1 MPQEIKTLHWNE
13 LSDKKVQCQLC
24 PHYCTLIPNEIGKC
38 GVRINLNGELKSNVL
53 DKCVST
59 NVDPIEKK
67 PLYHILPN
75 SKAYSL
81 ATMGCNFTCD
91 WCQNWQIAQLPSL
104 NGNVFGDAIA
114 PNTHILQAQQ
124 TGSKSIAY
132 TYTEPTIFFEFALQI
147 MQIAQQNNLFN
158 LFITNGFI
166 TPTALA
172 DFLPFLSAANID
184 LKSFSNQTYR
194 QHIGGRLQPVLD
206 SIKIMHQAGVWIE
219 LTTLIIPSIN
229 DTEQELTEIAEF
241 IVKELGP
248 DVPWHISRFMPIHR
262 LKHLPPTPL
271 STLKLAK
278 QIAKS
283 VGLHYVYIG
292 NIFTEPAH
300 THCPKCDQII
310 VHRKGYTT
318 YLPQPIINNQCPHCK
333 TEIKGIWESK

>member
-67 PLYHILPN
+67 PLYHFLPN

-114 PNTHILQAQQ
+114 PNTHILQVQQ

-132 TYTEPTIFFEFALQI
+132 TYTEPTIFFEYALQI

-172 DFLPFLSAANID
+172 DLLPFLSAANID

-229 DTEQELTEIAEF
+229 DTEQELTEIAEVYSKRTRARCSLAYQSLYAYSSSQTPSTHTSQHTQTCQTNCQIRRPSLCLYRKYF
-241 IVKELGP
+241 
-248 DVPWHISRFMPIHR
+248 HR
-262 LKHLPPTPL
+262 NSSHSL
-271 STLKLAK
+271 SKM
-278 QIAKS
+278 
-283 VGLHYVYIG
+283 
-292 NIFTEPAH
+292 
-300 THCPKCDQII
+300 
-310 VHRKGYTT
+310 
-318 YLPQPIINNQCPHCK
+318 
-333 TEIKGIWESK
+333 